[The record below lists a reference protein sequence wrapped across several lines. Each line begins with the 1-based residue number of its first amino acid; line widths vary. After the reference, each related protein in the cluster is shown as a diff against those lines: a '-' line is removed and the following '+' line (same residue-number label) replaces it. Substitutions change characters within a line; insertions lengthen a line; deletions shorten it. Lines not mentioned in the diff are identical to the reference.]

1 MNRTLL
7 IVALLGSTAA
17 AASVHAKTMPPIAPD
32 PKGTVAP
39 FNGTAEQAMAEDAIR
54 NAGFTAVNSLWRAS
68 DGTWHGRAQKNNADV
83 AVAVDR
89 NGRASAQ

>member
-17 AASVHAKTMPPIAPD
+17 AASVQAKNMPPISPD

-39 FNGTAEQAMAEDAIR
+39 FNGTAEQAIAKDQIR
-54 NAGFTAVNSLWRAS
+54 NSGFTAVNSLWRQS
-68 DGTWHGRAQKNNADV
+68 DGSWHARAQKNNVDV
-83 AVAVDR
+83 AVVVDR
-89 NGRASAQ
+89 SSRVNTQ